1 MLRQLL
7 LRRLVGPSSDV
18 LLDSLT
24 IAIGIAII
32 FVKAR
37 YIDLFVVQV
46 LFARTDICM
55 RPRVCLLDSV
65 LAEISLDVCPDLS
78 FFPADSVRRL
88 GWQDH
93 LVDLLFKRKHF
104 LLQLFYLLAHLEL
117 YRLVAFDHTLQE
129 SHELLL
135 LPLHPNLEHDRHA
148 LLALFHSRRL
158 PVLLLGQTCR
168 VSPLL

>member
-1 MLRQLL
+1 M
-7 LRRLVGPSSDV
+7 
-18 LLDSLT
+18 LLDPLTVT
-24 IAIGIAII
+24 IAIAII

-46 LFARTDICM
+46 LLARTDICM
-55 RPRVCLLDSV
+55 RSRVCLLDGV
-65 LAEISLDVCPDLS
+65 LAEILLDVCPDLS
-78 FFPADSVRRL
+78 FFFLAYSVRRL
-88 GWQDH
+88 RWQDH

-104 LLQLFYLLAHLEL
+104 LLQLFYLLTHLEL
-117 YRLVAFDHTLQE
+117 YRLVAFDNTLQE